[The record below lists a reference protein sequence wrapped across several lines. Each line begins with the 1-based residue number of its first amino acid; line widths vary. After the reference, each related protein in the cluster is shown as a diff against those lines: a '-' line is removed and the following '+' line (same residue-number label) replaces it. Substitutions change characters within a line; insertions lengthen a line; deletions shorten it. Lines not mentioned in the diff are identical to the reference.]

1 MTNTLQSKAQTLQ
14 SILSE
19 KNISINEHECMEVVS
34 KMETKPTNSNIRI
47 LQLGESLTFK
57 EMQET
62 DFSVSVVIPMD
73 MDTFFD
79 GIDVV
84 NDVASQTITGS
95 DYALCDIGYEVFPY
109 FYGTNTVAV
118 KVTGYVDDLQSL
130 SHLQDFE
137 EEETEA

>member
-1 MTNTLQSKAQTLQ
+1 MTTTLQNKAQTLQ
-14 SILSE
+14 SVLSE
-19 KNISINEHECMEVVS
+19 KNISISEQECMEVVS
-34 KMETKPTNSNIRI
+34 KMETKSTNSDIRI

-57 EMQET
+57 EMQEN

-73 MDTFFD
+73 MDNFFD

-84 NDVASQTITGS
+84 NDVASNTITGS

-109 FYGTNTVAV
+109 FYGENTVAV

-137 EEETEA
+137 EE